1 MSTEDI
7 VTGLA
12 AFFEQDHRDCDA
24 RWTDVEELLDTAD
37 TDSARGAW
45 QKYDA
50 GMRRHLAMEEDVLF
64 KSFDAMSEVSGA
76 GTTAV
81 LRMEHQQIRK
91 LLDQIGSAI
100 ASGDAES
107 ALNIGDTLLILTEQ
121 HNAREEATL
130 YPAAE
135 TILGEQ
141 WGELSSRLE
150 KY

>member
-24 RWTDVEELLDTAD
+24 RWADVEELLDTAD

-50 GMRRHLAMEEDVLF
+50 GMRRHLAMEEEVLF

>member
-50 GMRRHLAMEEDVLF
+50 GMRRHLAMEEEVLF